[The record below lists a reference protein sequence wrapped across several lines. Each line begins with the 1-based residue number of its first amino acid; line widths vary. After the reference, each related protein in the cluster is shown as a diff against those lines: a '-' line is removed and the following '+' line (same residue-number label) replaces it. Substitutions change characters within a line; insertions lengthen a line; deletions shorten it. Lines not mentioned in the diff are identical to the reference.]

1 MRKRIRSRKN
11 PEAEKAEG
19 TGQPL
24 KAEKPR
30 VEGAEAYKEQE
41 KPRVKGGRGYKPA
54 IEDRKTQSGGCGS
67 V

>member
-1 MRKRIRSRKN
+1 MRKRIRSKKN

-30 VEGAEAYKEQE
+30 VEGAGAYKEQE
-41 KPRVKGGRGYKPA
+41 KPRARRSRGYKPA
-54 IEDRKTQSGGCGS
+54 IKVGKTQR
-67 V
+67 